1 LYTGTLSLGSIQ
13 IPYALEVW
21 DFYLPE
27 SAYLN
32 ASVGFDWDTVLTKY
46 SASGSGV
53 SPACVAQLE
62 STILD
67 TLADYHLTPNPDL
80 GNVTLY
86 TLSNYEVQQAQ
97 TTQLQTGLPVWWV
110 FTSWDKPPLA
120 NPAVIDRP
128 GIDARVLPALAW
140 LDRVDGLY
148 YTQVVDWDSD
158 PWTTPFSNDLSNG
171 DGFLFYP
178 PNDNTIGDNPC
189 EPDSNRLIPSIRLE
203 LLREGLEDYA
213 YLYLL
218 NQQSPEIGIENESD
232 LQLQTIV
239 HSRTAFSRV
248 PTGINALRQTVAAN
262 MGNSYQLYYLP
273 YITR

>member
-1 LYTGTLSLGSIQ
+1 
-13 IPYALEVW
+13 
-21 DFYLPE
+21 
-27 SAYLN
+27 
-32 ASVGFDWDTVLTKY
+32 
-46 SASGSGV
+46 
-53 SPACVAQLE
+53 
-62 STILD
+62 
-67 TLADYHLTPNPDL
+67 
-80 GNVTLY
+80 
-86 TLSNYEVQQAQ
+86 
-97 TTQLQTGLPVWWV
+97 
-110 FTSWDKPPLA
+110 
-120 NPAVIDRP
+120 
-128 GIDARVLPALAW
+128 
-140 LDRVDGLY
+140 
-148 YTQVVDWDSD
+148 VDWDSD

-239 HSRTAFSRV
+239 HSRTTFSRV